1 MLHTCVCSKMK
12 VPSDIKVTSDQ
23 GSHTSNAQVTL
34 STTATFCVIYRFLSR
49 GSTLARDIDIAILYV
64 RPSVRL
70 SVTFRD

>member
-1 MLHTCVCSKMK
+1 MK

-49 GSTLARDIDIAILYV
+49 GSTLAIAILYV
-64 RPSVRL
+64 RPSVRDVPGL
-70 SVTFRD
+70 DENGLTYCHTFFTVR